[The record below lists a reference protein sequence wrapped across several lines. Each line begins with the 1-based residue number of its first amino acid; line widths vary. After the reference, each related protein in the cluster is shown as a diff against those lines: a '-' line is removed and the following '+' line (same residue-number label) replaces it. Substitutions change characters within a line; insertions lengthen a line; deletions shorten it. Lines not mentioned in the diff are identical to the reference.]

1 MKNLPM
7 ELCTGCSACADRCP
21 KHCIMMRPDA
31 TGFLYPQID
40 ISTCVE
46 CGLCE
51 KVCPILTMHE
61 EMSPLAIYAGRNI
74 DANIVKESS
83 SGGIFT
89 LLAMH
94 TLVAGGVVFG
104 AMFDKDWNVVHG
116 YIMDENE
123 LHRLRGSKYVQS
135 RIGSAYT
142 DAERFLK
149 DGKQVLFS
157 GTPCQIAGLKSFLRK
172 QYDNLITV
180 DFICHGVPSP
190 KAWEK
195 YLRDFIKSNDI
206 LIQQTG
212 IKEISFRDKRLGWRE
227 FSLTISMEPF
237 DNGKIKKNV
246 FYSESLRT
254 NLFIKGFL
262 SNLYLRNSCHQCP
275 FKSWR
280 SRSDI
285 TIADAWGIEIVAP
298 QLNDDK
304 GYSLIIPKTI
314 RGWNIIKDLGNKIA
328 VEAVLNEDF
337 VRQYNAAAYN
347 SARSHENRTKFFS
360 LLNSSYTFSEII
372 AICLPQPGFIK
383 KVVWSIKR
391 RVFKLKKIVL
401 S

>member
-1 MKNLPM
+1 MKNLPTK
-7 ELCTGCSACADRCP
+7 LCTGCSACADRCP
-21 KHCIMMRPDA
+21 KHCIVMKSDA
-31 TGFLYPQID
+31 TGFLYPHID
-40 ISTCVE
+40 ISTCIE

-51 KVCPILTMHE
+51 KVCPVLTMHE
-61 EMSPLAIYAGRNI
+61 ETPPLAVYAGRNI
-74 DANIVKESS
+74 DAEVVKESS

-94 TLVAGGVVFG
+94 TLAVGGVVFG

-116 YIMDENE
+116 YIMDEKE
-123 LHRLRGSKYVQS
+123 LPRLRGSKYVQS
-135 RIGSAYT
+135 RIGAAYI

-149 DGKQVLFS
+149 KGKQVLFS
-157 GTPCQIAGLKSFLRK
+157 GTPCQVAGLKSFLGK
-172 QYDNLITV
+172 QYDNLVAV

-190 KAWEK
+190 KVWKK
-195 YLRDFIKSNDI
+195 YLKDFIKSDDI
-206 LIQQTG
+206 LIQQAA
-212 IKEISFRDKRLGWRE
+212 IKGISFRDKRLGWRE
-227 FSLTISMEPF
+227 YCLTISMELF
-237 DNGKIKKNV
+237 DKGKIKKNV
-246 FYSESLRT
+246 CHSESSST

-262 SNLYLRNSCHQCP
+262 SNLYLRNSCYQCP

-280 SRSDI
+280 NKSDI
-285 TIADAWGIEIVAP
+285 TIADAWGIETVAP

-314 RGWNIIKDLGNKIA
+314 CGCNIIKALENKIA

-337 VRQYNAAAYN
+337 IRQYNAAAYN

-372 AICLPQPGFIK
+372 AICLPQPRFIK
-383 KVVWSIKR
+383 RVVCSIKR
-391 RVFKLKKIVL
+391 RVLKLKKIVL